1 MLIPLIKELLQFV
14 PGLGSGTL
22 SLNVNEFGGEVICLA
37 RCFTDSR
44 EGFDQPLQGF
54 LVAHGPNC
62 SVSQRRTPLG
72 GSPRQRTGSKSSSS
86 KKNIPSYG
94 FTLLV
99 SGTPYPPE

>member
-54 LVAHGPNC
+54 LVVHDPNC
-62 SVSQRRTPLG
+62 SVSQRRARRPAWRTCMRASDIEEISSAT
-72 GSPRQRTGSKSSSS
+72 SPTSSSRIIS
-86 KKNIPSYG
+86 
-94 FTLLV
+94 
-99 SGTPYPPE
+99 